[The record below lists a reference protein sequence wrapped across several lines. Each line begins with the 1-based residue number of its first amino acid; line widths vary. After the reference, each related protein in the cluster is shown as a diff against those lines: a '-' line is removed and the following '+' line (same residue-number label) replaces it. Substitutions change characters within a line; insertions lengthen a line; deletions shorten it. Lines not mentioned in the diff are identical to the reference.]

1 MSVRNAGIAIRE
13 ARKYA
18 GLSQEQ
24 LSENICSPI
33 ELSRIER
40 GYASA
45 SSTTFQSL
53 MSRAGVPCKVFPTFE
68 NWKDYEIFSDL
79 IHVRFHLDVWQLDAA
94 FADLEKAENGQWN
107 HNKLHYQT
115 WLMLYGILHF
125 RSGLGNHQYMYDFF
139 LTALHITKP
148 AINFSNIHKDLLSVQ
163 EIELLIYIAQ
173 ELLELNQSDLCG
185 QICNQIFSYL
195 DNRHI
200 TYMEKDRLLAECA
213 IVYVKYLISRKEY
226 TKGRELADYHIHQM
240 NQNLC
245 TAPLFELA
253 FLSGIC
259 NFYLSDMENAKLH
272 FMDVL
277 YAAHAI
283 NSPFATTAE
292 TYIQAHKMMFFSKTL
307 SSAPYIP
314 LKEYPQK
321 NIIDYSDFSDGVFDL
336 DAPDVITIGSLI
348 YNLRI
353 QQKISQKTLC
363 QGLCSNSYLSKIES
377 GIKEPSVILAE
388 TLLQRLGISD
398 REFLFWGDEK
408 ESAFHQFKFKLR
420 RHKFEPTDEQI
431 QLIKDFK
438 AQLTEKDILYRQ
450 HVLLEE
456 SYLINDSEKRIEFL
470 KDTLKMTL
478 KDFKIENIN
487 NYRLS
492 WIELGILQNIAYEY
506 FYTKTPS
513 DGLLYTQKC
522 IEYHKINHLD
532 CIMQSQT
539 LAHNFHHLFMYLYTN
554 AYHTDTLTQF
564 QKQNLKICH
573 YNLHEYAMTLF
584 YYCQSLGECHNFDLA
599 NLNVCYACSIL
610 HLLES
615 YETSNILASG
625 FQKDFNL
632 IIDY

>member
-79 IHVRFHLDVWQLDAA
+79 IHVRFHLDAWQLDAA
-94 FADLEKAENGQWN
+94 FADLEKAANGQWN

-115 WLMLYGILHF
+115 WLMLFGILHF
-125 RSGLGNHQYMYDFF
+125 RSGLGNHQYMYELF

-148 AINFSNIHKDLLSVQ
+148 SINLSNIHKDLLSVQ

-173 ELLELNQSDLCG
+173 ELLELNQSDLCE

-213 IVYVKYLISRKEY
+213 IVYVKYLIFRKEY

-277 YAAHAI
+277 YASHAI
-283 NSPFATTAE
+283 SSPFATTAE
-292 TYIQAHKMMFFSKTL
+292 TYIQAHKMMTLSKTL

-438 AQLTEKDILYRQ
+438 AQLTDKDILYRQ

-470 KDTLKMTL
+470 NDTLKMTL

-492 WIELGILQNIAYEY
+492 WIELAILQTIAQEY
-506 FYTKTPS
+506 RHTSTPSIGMFYTNQCTS
-513 DGLLYTQKC
+513 
-522 IEYHKINHLD
+522 YHELNHLD
-532 CIMQSQT
+532 CIMQSYT
-539 LAHNFHHLFMYLYTN
+539 LTHNLHALFTYLYLQQHHQEAIN
-554 AYHTDTLTQF
+554 EFIHRDL
-564 QKQNLKICH
+564 NICR
-573 YNLHEYAMTLF
+573 YNLHICSSIYF
-584 YYCQSLGECHNFDLA
+584 YYCQSLGECQKNDNVA
-599 NLNVCYACSIL
+599 LNACYACGIN
-610 HLLES
+610 HLLANNNS
-615 YETSNILASG
+615 CHLLSKSIKA
-625 FQKDFNL
+625 DFN
-632 IIDY
+632 ITIDY